1 MITYITKEGDVLDW
15 IIWRH
20 YGTISVLEKV
30 MAANPNISDETLKAG
45 TEIKL
50 PYIEA
55 IQKNEGEVKL
65 WN

>member
-15 IIWRH
+15 IVWRH

-30 MAANPNISDETLKAG
+30 MQANPKITDERLAAG
-45 TEIKL
+45 IEIKL
-50 PYIEA
+50 PYIETA
-55 IQKNEGEVKL
+55 KKNKGEIKL